1 MKKRVPRTV
10 QRVRELLK
18 GMTVG
23 MLTTQTAAGD
33 TQSRPMLVQDVDE
46 QGWLWFLTDR
56 TSRKAC
62 ELSQNPHAAV
72 LFQSAHGDRYVSV
85 HGTAVVVKDD
95 LKVRRIWNPTY
106 RAWFPKGRKD
116 PEIVLIAVKIARVDY
131 WLVPR
136 TRLLRAAGAA
146 KALLTGR
153 RYEAGGHG
161 TLQLL
166 RA

>member
-10 QRVRELLK
+10 QRVRKLLK

-72 LFQSAHGDRYVSV
+72 LFLAIGRHCHQANAEESRPADPAA
-85 HGTAVVVKDD
+85 TQNEIQAVVNGFTILNDD
-95 LKVRRIWNPTY
+95 WLALARSNIAQLVNLDAGQIEQPLHCEGSQ
-106 RAWFPKGRKD
+106 GRPVCMGD
-116 PEIVLIAVKIARVDY
+116 S
-131 WLVPR
+131 
-136 TRLLRAAGAA
+136 
-146 KALLTGR
+146 GR
-153 RYEAGGHG
+153 
-161 TLQLL
+161 
-166 RA
+166 